1 VWLYGNNMKLNSF
14 TFFILTLFIFLSCSS
29 GNQPKNTVM
38 SFFGAMRS
46 ADTLGIESTV
56 DLERILAERK
66 NELLQAGKTAQAD
79 SLNKEKLIEELTVG
93 NLNQLWLKNQIVV
106 GKTEK
111 KGDTALVEIS
121 FIDPNTG
128 TQYYN
133 KMALY
138 RIDEGWKI
146 FAFKVLK

>member
-1 VWLYGNNMKLNSF
+1 MEKKVRSHL
-14 TFFILTLFIFLSCSS
+14 ILAVLLILSCSS
-29 GNQPKNTVM
+29 SNQPKDTVM
-38 SFFGAMRS
+38 TFFGAMRS
-46 ADTLGIESTV
+46 ADTLGIQSTV
-56 DLERILAERK
+56 DLEKVLAERK
-66 NELLQAGKTAQAD
+66 NELVLAGRSAEAD
-79 SLNKEKLIEELTVG
+79 SLNREKLIGELTVG
-93 NLNQLWLKNQIVV
+93 NLNLLWLKNQIVV

-138 RIDEGWKI
+138 KKDKDWKI

>member
-1 VWLYGNNMKLNSF
+1 MEKKVRSHL
-14 TFFILTLFIFLSCSS
+14 ILAVLLILSCSS

-38 SFFGAMRS
+38 IFFGAMRS
-46 ADTLGIESTV
+46 SDTLGIVNTV
-56 DLERILAERK
+56 DLEKILAERK
-66 NELLQAGKTAQAD
+66 NELLSAGKTAQAD
-79 SLNKEKLIEELTVG
+79 SLNREKLIEELTVG

-121 FIDPNTG
+121 FIDPNSG

-138 RIDEGWKI
+138 RKDKDWKI

>member
-1 VWLYGNNMKLNSF
+1 MKKKKCSYS
-14 TFFILTLFIFLSCSS
+14 ILVFLLFISCSS
-29 GNQPKNTVM
+29 GNKPKDTVM

-46 ADTLGIESTV
+46 ADTLGIERTL
-56 DLERILAERK
+56 DLEQILAERK
-66 NELLQAGKTAQAD
+66 NEFVVTGRTAEAE
-79 SLNKEKLIEELTVG
+79 SLNKDKLIGELTVG
-93 NLNQLWLKNQIVV
+93 NLNQMWLKNQIVV

-111 KGDTALVEIS
+111 QGDTATVEVS
-121 FIDPNTG
+121 FIDTNTG

-138 RIDEGWKI
+138 RKDKVWKI

>member
-1 VWLYGNNMKLNSF
+1 
-14 TFFILTLFIFLSCSS
+14 
-29 GNQPKNTVM
+29 M

-46 ADTLGIESTV
+46 SDTLGIEKTV
-56 DLERILAERK
+56 DLEQILAERK
-66 NELLQAGKTAQAD
+66 NEFLEAGRTAEAE
-79 SLNKEKLIEELTVG
+79 SLTKEKLIGELTVG
-93 NLNQLWLKNQIVV
+93 DVNQRWLKNQIVV

-111 KGDTALVEIS
+111 QGDTATVEVS
-121 FIDPNTG
+121 FIDVNTG

-138 RIDEGWKI
+138 FKDGSWKI

>member
-1 VWLYGNNMKLNSF
+1 MEKKVRSHL
-14 TFFILTLFIFLSCSS
+14 ILAVLLILSCSS

-38 SFFGAMRS
+38 IFFGAMRS
-46 ADTLGIESTV
+46 SDTLGIVNTV
-56 DLERILAERK
+56 DLEKILAERK
-66 NELLQAGKTAQAD
+66 NELLSAGKTAQAD
-79 SLNKEKLIEELTVG
+79 SLNREKLIEELTVG
-93 NLNQLWLKNQIVV
+93 NLNQIWLKNQIVV

-111 KGDTALVEIS
+111 QGDTALVEIS

-138 RIDEGWKI
+138 RKDKNWKI

>member
-1 VWLYGNNMKLNSF
+1 M
-14 TFFILTLFIFLSCSS
+14 I
-29 GNQPKNTVM
+29 
-38 SFFGAMRS
+38 FFGAMRS
-46 ADTLGIESTV
+46 ADTLGIVNTV
-56 DLERILAERK
+56 DLEKILAERK
-66 NELLQAGKTAQAD
+66 SELLSAGKTAEAD
-79 SLNKEKLIEELTVG
+79 SLNREKLIKELTVG

-138 RIDEGWKI
+138 RKDKGWKI
-146 FAFKVLK
+146 FAFKVLR

>member
-1 VWLYGNNMKLNSF
+1 MEKKMRSYL
-14 TFFILTLFIFLSCSS
+14 ILAVLLILSCSS

-38 SFFGAMRS
+38 IFFGAMRS
-46 ADTLGIESTV
+46 SDTLGIVNTV
-56 DLERILAERK
+56 DLEKILAERK
-66 NELLQAGKTAQAD
+66 NELLSAGKTAQAD
-79 SLNKEKLIEELTVG
+79 SLNREKLIEELTVG
-93 NLNQLWLKNQIVV
+93 NLNQQWLKNQIVV

-138 RIDEGWKI
+138 RKDKNWKI

>member
-1 VWLYGNNMKLNSF
+1 MNSSSNK
-14 TFFILTLFIFLSCSS
+14 FFILPLLLIISCS

-38 SFFGAMRS
+38 TFFGAMRS
-46 ADTLGIESTV
+46 ADTLGIVNTV
-56 DLERILAERK
+56 DLEKILAERK
-66 NELLQAGKTAQAD
+66 NELLSAGKTAQAD
-79 SLNKEKLIEELTVG
+79 SLNREKLIEELTVG
-93 NLNQLWLKNQIVV
+93 NLNQVWLKNQIVV

-138 RIDEGWKI
+138 RKDKNWKI

>member
-1 VWLYGNNMKLNSF
+1 MEKKVRSHL
-14 TFFILTLFIFLSCSS
+14 ILAVLLILSCSS

-38 SFFGAMRS
+38 IFFGAMRS
-46 ADTLGIESTV
+46 ADTLGIVNTV
-56 DLERILAERK
+56 DLEKILAERK
-66 NELLQAGKTAQAD
+66 NELLQSGKTAQAD
-79 SLNKEKLIEELTVG
+79 SLNREKLIEELTVG
-93 NLNQLWLKNQIVV
+93 NLNQQWLKNQIVV

-111 KGDTALVEIS
+111 SGDTALVEIS

-138 RIDEGWKI
+138 RKDKNWKI

>member
-1 VWLYGNNMKLNSF
+1 M
-14 TFFILTLFIFLSCSS
+14 T
-29 GNQPKNTVM
+29 
-38 SFFGAMRS
+38 FFGAMRS
-46 ADTLGIESTV
+46 GDTLGIESTV

-66 NELLQAGKTAQAD
+66 NELLQAGRTAEAD
-79 SLNKEKLIEELTVG
+79 SLNKEKLIGELTVG
-93 NLNQLWLKNQIVV
+93 NLNQMWLKNQIVV

-111 KGDTALVEIS
+111 QGDTAVVEVS
-121 FIDPNTG
+121 FIDPNSG

-138 RIDEGWKI
+138 KKDKNWKI

>member
-1 VWLYGNNMKLNSF
+1 MRSHL
-14 TFFILTLFIFLSCSS
+14 ILAVLLILSCSS

-38 SFFGAMRS
+38 IFFGAMRS
-46 ADTLGIESTV
+46 SDTLGIVNTV
-56 DLERILAERK
+56 DLEKILAERK
-66 NELLQAGKTAQAD
+66 NELLSAGKTAQAD
-79 SLNKEKLIEELTVG
+79 SLNREKLIEELTVG

-121 FIDPNTG
+121 FIDPNSG

-138 RIDEGWKI
+138 RKDKDWKI

>member
-1 VWLYGNNMKLNSF
+1 MIKFSTLLALN
-14 TFFILTLFIFLSCSS
+14 ILIFLSCSS
-29 GNQPKNTVM
+29 GNKPKDTVM
-38 SFFGAMRS
+38 IFFGAMRS
-46 ADTLGIESTV
+46 ADTLGIESAV
-56 DLERILAERK
+56 DLEKILAERK
-66 NELLQAGKTAQAD
+66 NELLSSGKTAQAD

-121 FIDPNTG
+121 FIDPNSG

-138 RIDEGWKI
+138 RKDRDWKI
-146 FAFKVLK
+146 FSFKVLK

>member
-1 VWLYGNNMKLNSF
+1 MEKKVRSHL
-14 TFFILTLFIFLSCSS
+14 ILAVLLILSCSS

-38 SFFGAMRS
+38 IFFGAMRS
-46 ADTLGIESTV
+46 SDTLGIVNTV
-56 DLERILAERK
+56 DLEKILAERK
-66 NELLQAGKTAQAD
+66 NELLSAGKTAQAD
-79 SLNKEKLIEELTVG
+79 SLNREKLIEELTVG

-138 RIDEGWKI
+138 RKDKNWKI

>member
-1 VWLYGNNMKLNSF
+1 MKQRLF
-14 TFFILTLFIFLSCSS
+14 TVFSLILFISLSCSS
-29 GNQPKNTVM
+29 GNKPKDTIM

-46 ADTLGIESTV
+46 ADTLGIEKTL
-56 DLERILAERK
+56 DLEQILAERR
-66 NELLQAGKTAQAD
+66 NEFLEAGRTAEAE
-79 SLNKEKLIEELTVG
+79 SLNKDKLIGELTVG
-93 NLNQLWLKNQIVV
+93 DLNQRWLKNQIVV

-111 KGDTALVEIS
+111 QGDTATVEVS
-121 FIDPNTG
+121 FIDTNTG

-138 RIDEGWKI
+138 FKDGNWKI

>member
-1 VWLYGNNMKLNSF
+1 VRSHL
-14 TFFILTLFIFLSCSS
+14 ILAVLLILSCSS

-38 SFFGAMRS
+38 IFFGAMRS
-46 ADTLGIESTV
+46 SDTLGIVNTV
-56 DLERILAERK
+56 DLEKILAERK
-66 NELLQAGKTAQAD
+66 NELLSAGKTAQAD
-79 SLNKEKLIEELTVG
+79 SLNREKLIEELTVG
-93 NLNQLWLKNQIVV
+93 NLNQMWLKNQIVV

-121 FIDPNTG
+121 FIDPNSG

-138 RIDEGWKI
+138 RKDKDWKI

>member
-1 VWLYGNNMKLNSF
+1 MEKKVRSHL
-14 TFFILTLFIFLSCSS
+14 ILAVLLILSCSS

-38 SFFGAMRS
+38 IFFGAMRS
-46 ADTLGIESTV
+46 SDTLGIVNTV
-56 DLERILAERK
+56 DLEKILAERK
-66 NELLQAGKTAQAD
+66 NELLQAGKTAEAD

-138 RIDEGWKI
+138 KKDKDWKI

>member
-1 VWLYGNNMKLNSF
+1 MEKKVRSHL
-14 TFFILTLFIFLSCSS
+14 ILAVLLILSCSS

-38 SFFGAMRS
+38 IFFGAMRS
-46 ADTLGIESTV
+46 SDTLGIVNTV
-56 DLERILAERK
+56 DLEKILAERK
-66 NELLQAGKTAQAD
+66 NELLSAGKTAQAD
-79 SLNKEKLIEELTVG
+79 SLNREKLIEELTVG

-138 RIDEGWKI
+138 KKDKDWKI

>member
-1 VWLYGNNMKLNSF
+1 MNSSSNK
-14 TFFILTLFIFLSCSS
+14 FFILPLLLIISCS

-38 SFFGAMRS
+38 TFFGAMRS
-46 ADTLGIESTV
+46 ADTLGIVNTV
-56 DLERILAERK
+56 DLEKILAERK
-66 NELLQAGKTAQAD
+66 SELLSAGKTAQAD

-93 NLNQLWLKNQIVV
+93 NLNQVWLKNQIVV

-138 RIDEGWKI
+138 RKDKNWKI